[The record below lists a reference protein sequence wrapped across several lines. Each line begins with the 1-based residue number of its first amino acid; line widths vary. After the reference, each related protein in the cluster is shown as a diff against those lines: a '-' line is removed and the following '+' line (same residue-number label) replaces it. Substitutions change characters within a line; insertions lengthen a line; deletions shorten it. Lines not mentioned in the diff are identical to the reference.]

1 MNAPRK
7 IMLTTSRNPT
17 PRIRTFCK
25 DLARVIPNI
34 LHVNRRKMSINQLAE
49 KALEHSVDHVAIVE
63 RWQGS
68 PDRIE
73 FFSIDSSGLVPVPP
87 ILYIAGIRLQR
98 EFSTKKS
105 KRVDSIAITK
115 SVGNSLEIAVSLSKI
130 FNVPVLSE
138 IEASANYPVAI
149 NISHD
154 ANRRIQMTFMLLPQ
168 NLEIGPRI
176 TLRRVMWEPNE

>member
-34 LHVNRRKMSINQLAE
+34 LHVNRGKMSINQVAE
-49 KALEHSVDHVAIVE
+49 KALDYNVNHVAIVE

-87 ILYIAGIRLQR
+87 ILYIAGIR
-98 EFSTKKS
+98 
-105 KRVDSIAITK
+105 
-115 SVGNSLEIAVSLSKI
+115 
-130 FNVPVLSE
+130 
-138 IEASANYPVAI
+138 
-149 NISHD
+149 
-154 ANRRIQMTFMLLPQ
+154 
-168 NLEIGPRI
+168 
-176 TLRRVMWEPNE
+176 